1 MENFEG
7 DLSDIVRGGGRSSCS
22 CYGCKSEDVDHQ
34 PFCPSEQSW
43 KFSSKVLEEEEEEEE
58 EEDEFSFGDPFC
70 GAAIRDPL
78 VEDRG
83 SVFGVD
89 EDDELI
95 KTPSNVFSRMLHISP
110 PTPTLTSSPS
120 NFLIPSPLHISS
132 PTKPWK
138 RQARKVVCV
147 PAPVGGG
154 SGSSSCS
161 RPNGEV
167 IPSDLWAW
175 RKYGQK
181 PIKGSPYPRCSSSKG
196 CSARKQVE
204 RSRTDPN
211 MLVITYTSEHN
222 HPWPTQ
228 RNALAGSSR
237 SQHSKHNSS
246 SKPSPA
252 TPQNP
257 TTTTTTIQDHKED
270 QTKNEATRSSPSSSN
285 NKVKEEVVEE
295 IEKQF
300 ETEEHHE
307 LSEGF
312 QYRVPAMG
320 SNTTNN
326 NQSDDFFADLEE
338 LDTHSLTLFFTQ
350 PHKSEQCKGGG
361 GLDDVVAFNPPF
373 DWPPPQNNNNSQLP

>member
-1 MENFEG
+1 MLPTNPFVHHNNLGNFHPNMKMNSVSG
-7 DLSDIVRGGGRSSCS
+7 I
-22 CYGCKSEDVDHQ
+22 
-34 PFCPSEQSW
+34 PFVVHPSEIHLSRT
-43 KFSSKVLEEEEEEEE
+43 EEVCCLVWMKTMSLSNHPPMYSHAC
-58 EEDEFSFGDPFC
+58 FNTYFFPFQFPNSF
-70 GAAIRDPL
+70 
-78 VEDRG
+78 
-83 SVFGVD
+83 
-89 EDDELI
+89 
-95 KTPSNVFSRMLHISP
+95 
-110 PTPTLTSSPS
+110 SPS
-120 NFLIPSPLHISS
+120 HLFSYQAA
-132 PTKPWK
+132 WK

-147 PAPVGGG
+147 PAPVGG
-154 SGSSSCS
+154 SSSRSSS
-161 RPNGEV
+161 RPNGEL

-252 TPQNP
+252 TPQTP
-257 TTTTTTIQDHKED
+257 TTIIQED

-295 IEKQF
+295 IEKQL

-312 QYRVPAMG
+312 QYRVPAMP

-338 LDTHSLTLFFTQ
+338 LDTHSLTLFFTR

-361 GLDDVVAFNPPF
+361 GLDDVLAFNPPF
-373 DWPPPQNNNNSQLP
+373 DWPPPQNNNNNNSQIP